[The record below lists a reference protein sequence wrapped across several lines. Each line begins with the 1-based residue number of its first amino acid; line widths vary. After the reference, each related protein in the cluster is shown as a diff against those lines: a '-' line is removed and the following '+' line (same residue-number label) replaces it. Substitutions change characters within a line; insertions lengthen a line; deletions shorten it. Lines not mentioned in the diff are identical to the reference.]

1 MLLANAA
8 GGAMGGPNMNS
19 LARRDFLRLGLCTTL
34 APILSRTAAAQSYPA
49 RPLRLVVGYAAGGA
63 ADTLARLVG
72 EWLSRR
78 LGQPVVIE
86 NRVGGGGS
94 VGTEFALRSA
104 ADGYT
109 LLMASSAEVIKAQ
122 SERVNFVR
130 DSAAV
135 AVVGQEPIILSVSPS
150 LPVNTLPEFIAYAK
164 TNPGK
169 LSMASP
175 GNGTIPHI
183 AGELFKLMAGVE
195 MVHIPYRGGAPAL
208 TDLMGGQVQV
218 AFMGPAASMSF
229 IKAAKIRALAVT
241 SETRAAVLPDVPTA
255 GEFVPGYEASQWFG
269 IVAPKSTHLDIV
281 DKLNRAINEGLTDPP
296 LKTLLEDL
304 GETVI
309 AHSPADFGKRIAI
322 DADKWAEVIHTAK
335 ISI

>member
-1 MLLANAA
+1 MKPLV
-8 GGAMGGPNMNS
+8 
-19 LARRDFLRLGLCTTL
+19 RRDFLRLGLCT
-34 APILSRTAAAQSYPA
+34 AMVPILLRTATAQSYPA

-122 SERVNFVR
+122 NEKVNFVR
-130 DSAAV
+130 DSTAV

-150 LPVNTLPEFIAYAK
+150 LPVNTVPELIAYAK
-164 TNPGK
+164 ANPGK

-175 GNGTIPHI
+175 GNGTVPHI
-183 AGELFKLMAGVE
+183 AGELFKLMAGVD
-195 MVHIPYRGGAPAL
+195 MVHVPYRGGAPAL
-208 TDLMGGQVQV
+208 TSLMGGQVQV

-229 IKAAKIRALAVT
+229 IKAGKIRALAVT
-241 SETRAAVLPDVPTA
+241 SGTRGAVLPDVPTA

-269 IVAPKSTHLDIV
+269 IVAPKSTPLDIV
-281 DKLNRAINEGLTDPP
+281 DKLNSAINEGLTDPP
-296 LKTLLEDL
+296 LKTRLEDL

-309 AHSPADFGKRIAI
+309 VHSPADFAKRIAT
-322 DADKWAEVIHTAK
+322 DGDKWADVIRAAK

>member
-1 MLLANAA
+1 MK
-8 GGAMGGPNMNS
+8 S
-19 LARRDFLRLGLCTTL
+19 LVRRDFLRLGLCT
-34 APILSRTAAAQSYPA
+34 AMVPILSRTAAAQSYPA

-86 NRVGGGGS
+86 NRLGGGGS

-109 LLMASSAEVIKAQ
+109 LLMASSAEVIKTQ
-122 SERVNFVR
+122 NENVNFVR
-130 DSAAV
+130 DSTAV

-150 LPVNTLPEFIAYAK
+150 LPADTLPEFIAYAK
-164 TNPGK
+164 ANPGK

-183 AGELFKLMAGVE
+183 AGELFKLMAGVD

-255 GEFVPGYEASQWFG
+255 GEFVPGYEASQWWG

-281 DKLNRAINEGLTDPP
+281 DMLNKAINEGLSDPP
-296 LKTLLEDL
+296 LKARLEDL

-309 AHSPADFGKRIAI
+309 ARSPADFGKRIAT
-322 DADKWAEVIHTAK
+322 DADRWANVIRTAK

>member
-1 MLLANAA
+1 M
-8 GGAMGGPNMNS
+8 
-19 LARRDFLRLGLCTTL
+19 
-34 APILSRTAAAQSYPA
+34 APLLSRAAVAQSYPA
-49 RPLRLVVGYAAGGA
+49 RPLRIVVGYAAGGA
-63 ADTLARLVG
+63 ADILARLVG
-72 EWLSRR
+72 DWLSRH

-109 LLMASSAEVIKAQ
+109 LLIGSSAEVIKN
-122 SERVNFVR
+122 EKVNFVH
-130 DSAAV
+130 DCTAI

-150 LPVNTLPEFIAYAK
+150 LPVKTLPEFIAYAK
-164 TNPGK
+164 ANPGT

-175 GNGTIPHI
+175 GQGTIPHI
-183 AGELFKLMAGVE
+183 AGELFKLMAGVD
-195 MVHIPYRGGAPAL
+195 MVHVPYRGGAPAL

-241 SETRAAVLPDVPTA
+241 SKARAAVLPDVPTV
-255 GEFVPGYEASQWFG
+255 GEFVPGYEATQWFG
-269 IVAPKSTHLDIV
+269 IVAPKSTPLDIV
-281 DKLNRAINEGLTDPP
+281 DKLNKVINEGLTDPK
-296 LKTLLEDL
+296 LRARLEDL

-309 AHSPADFGKRIAI
+309 AHSPADFDKRIAA
-322 DADKWAEVIHTAK
+322 DADKWADVIRTAK

>member
-1 MLLANAA
+1 MK
-8 GGAMGGPNMNS
+8 S
-19 LARRDFLRLGLCTTL
+19 LVRRDFLRLGFCTTMV
-34 APILSRTAAAQSYPA
+34 PMLSRTAAAQSYPA

-63 ADTLARLVG
+63 ADILARLVG

-94 VGTEFALRSA
+94 VGTEIALRSV

-122 SERVNFVR
+122 NEKVGFVR
-130 DSAAV
+130 DSTAV

-164 TNPGK
+164 ANPRK

-175 GNGTIPHI
+175 GNGTVPHI
-183 AGELFKLMAGVE
+183 AGELFKLMAGVD
-195 MVHIPYRGGAPAL
+195 MVHVPYRGGAPAL

-241 SETRAAVLPDVPTA
+241 SGARAPVLPDVPTA

-269 IVAPKSTHLDIV
+269 IVAPKSTPLDII

-296 LKTLLEDL
+296 LRAHLEGL

-309 AHSPADFGKRIAI
+309 AHSPADFAKRIAT
-322 DADKWAEVIHTAK
+322 DADKWGNVIRAAK